1 MSVMLALPTCSKHF
15 SRQGTDSFAGM
26 KKGAK
31 HMRRPSHLNGG
42 FTLLEIMVALA
53 MIAIVL
59 VAVYRMQTQT
69 INMNIVGRFQTVA
82 PFLAQKVMADI
93 ETMPAEELFDSRG
106 DFGESFPDLNW
117 TVTVEELVTETFG
130 EIGKDLKRI
139 NVTITSTTDKQN
151 YSVLTYR
158 LVRE

>member
-1 MSVMLALPTCSKHF
+1 MLRYKSVMLALPTCSERF
-15 SRQGTDSFAGM
+15 SRQDTNFFAEM
-26 KKGAK
+26 KKDAK
-31 HMRRPSHLNGG
+31 QIRRSPNPDSG

-82 PFLAQKVMADI
+82 PFLAQKIMADI
-93 ETMPAEELFDSRG
+93 EAKPAEELFDNSG
-106 DFGESFPDLNW
+106 DFGESFPELNW
-117 TVTVEELVTETFG
+117 TVTVEELVSETFG

-139 NVTITSTTDKQN
+139 NVTISSAEQDHC
-151 YSVLTYR
+151 VDADR
-158 LVRE
+158 